1 MMVGLRPAFK
11 AFGLDKG
18 RITKRGKN
26 GTAILT
32 ASPTAPSPNIATV
45 EPGVTSA
52 TFQAAPIPASP
63 SFQTLT
69 PSITFPRFANGSGW
83 DGTMLHIKR
92 ILDPNK
98 MKDSIIRVLG
108 MGS

>member
-1 MMVGLRPAFK
+1 MAPKKKKKKIKYVFTNILNHDGGLRPAFI

-18 RITKRGKN
+18 RIKKEQKN
-26 GTAILT
+26 GTMILT

-69 PSITFPRFANGSGW
+69 PSITFPRFANGSSWGW
-83 DGTMLHIKR
+83 NH
-92 ILDPNK
+92 
-98 MKDSIIRVLG
+98 VAY
-108 MGS
+108 